1 VTQAR
6 KLSHIGLKELKWVSQ
21 FETLVPDISA
31 IQASRPSQLTR
42 ALWSLSGGETQVGN
56 TRGHILLICMISAL
70 AREQIGPFYVNCG
83 VKGVPTHSWDLVFT
97 SPEGRV
103 IAVSA
108 NVTLKERWKNENLAA
123 WALKKVLP
131 QSSAYI
137 VLHNEDEATTIGN
150 KIVRGEAASIDGRA
164 QIFSPD
170 FDQFLA
176 ILKSEHLVAR
186 DDLVDRGENH
196 AGLGPVAF

>member
-1 VTQAR
+1 MTQVR
-6 KLSHIGLKELKWVSQ
+6 KLSHFGLKELKWVSQ

-31 IQASRPSQLTR
+31 IQATRPSQLTR
-42 ALWSLSGGETQVGN
+42 ALWSLSGGDTQVGN

-123 WALKKVLP
+123 WALKMVLP
-131 QSSAYI
+131 QSSAHL
-137 VLHNEDEATTIGN
+137 VLHNEDEATIIGN
-150 KIVRGEAASIDGRA
+150 KIVRGEAAFFDGRA

-170 FDQFLA
+170 FDQLLA

-186 DDLVDRGENH
+186 DDLVDRGDNQ
-196 AGLGPVAF
+196 AGFGPVTF